1 MPQWLG
7 SEAQED
13 TASQDAGFIMD
24 SVRNFNF
31 MKLKL
36 RQQMKGLVE
45 KTTGVRISR
54 MPIPDKHFY
63 SDLARLRAWTPDDVI
78 FDVGA
83 NDGRTVIRLKDALPI
98 PRVYAFEPVSATY
111 RELVSQ
117 TSRYPSVRC
126 FQLALGARQG
136 RQDIH
141 LNAIAAMNSFLPDW
155 STAIGTESVGIST
168 VDQVMIDND
177 VPLIHFLKIDT
188 EGYDLEVL
196 KGAQKALTENR
207 IEVIQTEIRFDRP
220 HVSEF
225 QEMITFLTP
234 FGYHLFGI
242 YNQCR
247 QPAERAE
254 TFNNEASSQPKWSVL
269 TYADA
274 VFVAARAE
282 QSDRTPDSNQIAR

>member
-1 MPQWLG
+1 
-7 SEAQED
+7 
-13 TASQDAGFIMD
+13 MD

-45 KTTGVRISR
+45 KTTGVRVSR
-54 MPIPDKHFY
+54 KPIPDKHFY

-83 NDGRTVIRLKDALPI
+83 NDGRTVLRLKEALPI
-98 PRVYAFEPVSATY
+98 PRIYAFEPVSATY

-117 TSRYPSVRC
+117 TSRYPNVRC
-126 FQLALGARQG
+126 FQLALGERQG

-141 LNAIAAMNSFLPDW
+141 LNAIAAMNSFLPEW
-155 STAIGTESVGIST
+155 SIAIGTETVDIST

-188 EGYDLEVL
+188 EGYELEVL
-196 KGAQKALTENR
+196 KGARKALTEGR
-207 IEVIQTEIRFDRP
+207 IEVIQAEIRFDH
-220 HVSEF
+220 HVSEL

-242 YNQCR
+242 YNQCHR
-247 QPAERAE
+247 PAERAE
-254 TFNNEASSQPKWSVL
+254 TFDKGESSQPKWSVL
-269 TYADA
+269 SYADA
-274 VFVAARAE
+274 VFVAAR
-282 QSDRTPDSNQIAR
+282 PV